1 MEPGLASIAQGQL
14 LLGAAAAAG
23 AGLFGHGFTLWLRR
37 RRIEDTP
44 TSKVRSLS
52 LGRVEL
58 AGRARGRSPLRAPIT
73 GTPCVFFR
81 FQVEEEQRRG
91 KHRGWRRVA
100 SGASEAIPFEL
111 EDETGRI
118 LVDPRGAQLELE
130 PQLRE
135 TDPALTPALREIVGR
150 SALPLGG
157 WLLGS
162 PRIRV
167 TEARIHEGDALYV
180 FGLAQTRPGVAGEA
194 RRATAAELR
203 ALKAD
208 PAALARFDRDGDGR
222 VDADEWEVARRE
234 VAGRH
239 AAVAPEDPVVVGRD
253 PSGDLPFVLSAFGE
267 SALVRRLALRSLA
280 SVIGGAG
287 LTLAS
292 LALLVSGCA

>member
-1 MEPGLASIAQGQL
+1 MEAVLASITQGKL
-14 LLGAAAAAG
+14 LLGITAAAG
-23 AGLFGHGFTLWLRR
+23 AGLFGHGFALWRRR

-73 GTPCVFFR
+73 GAPCVFFR
-81 FQVEEEQRRG
+81 FRVEEERRSG
-91 KHRGWRRVA
+91 KSRTWHTVA
-100 SGASEAIPFEL
+100 SGASEAVPFEL

-118 LVDPRGAQLELE
+118 LLDPRGAQLELE

-135 TDPALTPALREIVGR
+135 TDPAVTPALREIIGG
-150 SALPLGG
+150 SGHSLGA

-162 PRIRV
+162 PRLRV
-167 TEARIHEGDALYV
+167 TEARIHDGDALYV
-180 FGLAQTRPGVAGEA
+180 FGLAQTRAGVAAEA
-194 RRATAAELR
+194 RRALAEELR
-203 ALKAD
+203 SLKAD
-208 PAALARFDRDGDGR
+208 PGALVRFDRDGDGR
-222 VDADEWEVARRE
+222 LDADEWEVARRE

-253 PSGDLPFVLSAFGE
+253 PSGDTPFVLSAFGE
-267 SALVRRLALRSLA
+267 SALVRRLVVRSLA
-280 SVIGGAG
+280 SVVGGAG
-287 LTLAS
+287 LALAS